1 MLETARIEVPKVQPE
16 AMAEISSADRVP
28 IERRKS
34 RQRSKVGNGTALLSG
49 VDGRSAWVRRAK
61 DILSELVSDMG
72 GETNTSAAE
81 RHIARRATTMI
92 VELERLERKFALAGE
107 ASADDLDVYAR
118 IASSMRRLLESI
130 GLRRRPRDVT
140 PDPLEYAARSETS

>member
-1 MLETARIEVPKVQPE
+1 MAT
-16 AMAEISSADRVP
+16 AEISSADRVP
-28 IERRKS
+28 VERRKS

-61 DILSELVSDMG
+61 DVLSELVSDMG
-72 GETNTSAAE
+72 GIDGTSAAE

-92 VELERLERKFALAGE
+92 VELERFEQRFAQAGE
-107 ASADDLDVYAR
+107 ASAADLDTYAR
-118 IASSMRRLLESI
+118 IASSMRRLLEAI

-140 PDPLEYAARSETS
+140 PDPLDYAAGFKP

>member
-1 MLETARIEVPKVQPE
+1 KVQPE
-16 AMAEISSADRVP
+16 GMAGISSVDRVR

-34 RQRSKVGNGTALLSG
+34 RQRSKVGNGTTLLSG

-61 DILSELVSDMG
+61 EVLSELVSDMG
-72 GETNTSAAE
+72 GETNISAPE

-107 ASADDLDVYAR
+107 ASADELDVYAR

-140 PDPLEYAARSETS
+140 PDPLDYAAAFDP